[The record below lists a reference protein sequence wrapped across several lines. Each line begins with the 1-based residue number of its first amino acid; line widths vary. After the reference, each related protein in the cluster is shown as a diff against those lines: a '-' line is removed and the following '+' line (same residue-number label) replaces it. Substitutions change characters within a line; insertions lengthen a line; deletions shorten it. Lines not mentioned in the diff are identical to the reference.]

1 MDFQKLDIEIDKLF
15 ENSGIPALSVIIT
28 DKDQNIYEKYLGFQ
42 NIENKTSFSKSS
54 IVRIAS
60 MTKPI
65 TSLCV
70 FQLIEKN
77 LLSLET
83 NLEEI
88 DDRFKNVKIIKKD
101 EYDNIHYIKSQ
112 NKIKIKH
119 LLNHTSG
126 YGYQFLNPEIKYL
139 VDNNLLQDL
148 MNDGDKFLDAPI
160 LFEPGTKWNYGIG
173 LDILGHLIEK
183 ITNQKLENYMRENIF
198 NLLNM
203 NNTSFNLNNNDFEN
217 LAYVYTIKKKKEIQ
231 IDNFFEELQNK
242 RIKREFHAGG
252 GGLFS
257 TTQDYTKFMRVF
269 LNNGFVNNHQIISK
283 ESIDKMTSNQIGDL
297 LVKRTPSVDET
308 LASTI
313 KTNEE
318 IEKKFGYGFMI
329 NNETT
334 NEGRPKG
341 SISWSGIFNT
351 TFWIDFKNQI
361 GCAVFMQ
368 NLPNVNELT
377 YEAFCKIENNIYQV
391 IND

>member
-1 MDFQKLDIEIDKLF
+1 MDFQKLDIKINKLF

-148 MNDGDKFLDAPI
+148 MHDGDKFLDAPI

-183 ITNQKLENYMRENIF
+183 ITNQKLENYMKDNIF

-217 LAYVYTIKKKKEIQ
+217 LAYVYTIDKKKEIQ

-368 NLPNVNELT
+368 NLPNINELT
-377 YEAFCKIENNIYQV
+377 YEAFCEIENNIYQV

>member
-183 ITNQKLENYMRENIF
+183 ITNQKLENYMKENIF

-217 LAYVYTIKKKKEIQ
+217 LAYVYTINKKKEIQ

-368 NLPNVNELT
+368 NLPNINELT
-377 YEAFCKIENNIYQV
+377 YEAFCEIENNIYQV

>member
-15 ENSGIPALSVIIT
+15 ENTGIPALSVIIT

-83 NLEEI
+83 HLEEI

-173 LDILGHLIEK
+173 LDILGYLIEK
-183 ITNQKLENYMRENIF
+183 ITNQKLENYMKENIF

-217 LAYVYTIKKKKEIQ
+217 LAYVYTIDKKKEIQ

-242 RIKREFHAGG
+242 KIKREFHAGG

-269 LNNGFVNNHQIISK
+269 LNNGIVNNHQIISK

-368 NLPNVNELT
+368 NLPNINELT
-377 YEAFCKIENNIYQV
+377 YEAFCEIENNIYQV
-391 IND
+391 INN

>member
-148 MNDGDKFLDAPI
+148 MHDGDKFLDAPI

-183 ITNQKLENYMRENIF
+183 ITNQKLENYMKDNIF

-217 LAYVYTIKKKKEIQ
+217 LAYVYTIDKKKEIQ
-231 IDNFFEELQNK
+231 VDNFFEELQNK

-368 NLPNVNELT
+368 NLPNINELT
-377 YEAFCKIENNIYQV
+377 YEAFCEIENNIYQV

>member
-1 MDFQKLDIEIDKLF
+1 MDFQKLDIKINKLF

-148 MNDGDKFLDAPI
+148 MHDGDKFLDAPI

-217 LAYVYTIKKKKEIQ
+217 LAYVYTIDKKKEIQ

-368 NLPNVNELT
+368 NLPNINELT
-377 YEAFCKIENNIYQV
+377 YEAFCEIENNIYQV

>member
-203 NNTSFNLNNNDFEN
+203 NNTSFNLNKNDFEN
-217 LAYVYTIKKKKEIQ
+217 LAYVYTIDKKKEIQ

-368 NLPNVNELT
+368 NLPNINELT
-377 YEAFCKIENNIYQV
+377 YEAFCEIENNIYQV